1 MTEAANVGHFD
12 IETDGLNPSVIH
24 QITIIDG
31 TGQVFSY
38 NHETG
43 NFRKGLQHLERM
55 QVLIGH
61 NIISYDLPVLRK
73 MYPEFTFEPEVVQDT
88 LVLARLAWPHIS
100 DTDYRRKEMPKQ
112 LIGSHSLK
120 AWGLRL
126 GFPKYDYGETTEDPW
141 AKWSPEMEKY
151 CLRDVE
157 VVVRLFKELE
167 KEQLPSSAS
176 YLEHEIHALMDGAT
190 RRGWAFDRQSA
201 DKLYVRLIA
210 ERDQLEAKCQELF
223 PPKEVQLKTKTKLVP
238 FNPGSRM
245 QIAER
250 FQAQGWK
257 PKDFT
262 PEGRPKIS
270 ETILE
275 AMEAKYPEAETLKRY
290 LLVQKRL
297 GQLAEGKN
305 SWLGLVEDDDR
316 IHGKFIT
323 CGATVSHRMTHHS
336 PNLSQCPN
344 LGSEFGKEMRSLFG
358 VSPGF
363 KLVGSDL
370 SGAELRLLAH
380 AMSYWDDGKFAK
392 VCEEGDP
399 HQENADR
406 LKIGRSQAKV
416 VQFALIYGAGDQM
429 LGEAVGGGRRE
440 GAEIRF
446 KFYKTHP
453 AFQKCVEMMQQRA
466 KDNRYLVGLD
476 GRKLYPRSQHSVL
489 NLWIQNAT
497 VTVAKYAALAH
508 RDAMLSHGLADQLDF
523 GFLGHFHDE
532 WQVEVV
538 ENHAELVA
546 SLANPA
552 IEDAGKY
559 YGLNVKLSGDT
570 SIGDNWSETH

>member
-1 MTEAANVGHFD
+1 MDPKQILYFD
-12 IETDGLNPSVIH
+12 LETDGLEPTIIH
-24 QITIIDG
+24 QLTIIDG
-31 TGQVFSY
+31 TGEHYSY
-38 NHETG
+38 NHEVG
-43 NFRKGLQHLERM
+43 NLRKGLRHLERGKL
-55 QVLIGH
+55 LIGH
-61 NIISYDLPVLRK
+61 NIISYDLPALWK
-73 MYPEFTFEPEVVQDT
+73 LYPEFTIQPEMIQDT

-100 DTDYRRKEMPKQ
+100 NRDYATRDFPRE
-112 LIGSHSLK
+112 LCGSQSLK

-126 GFPKYDYGETTEDPW
+126 GFPKYDYGEGMEDPW

-157 VVVRLFKELE
+157 VLVRLYTEIEKVELPA
-167 KEQLPSSAS
+167 KAN
-176 YLEHEIHALMDGAT
+176 YLEHDIHALMDAAT
-190 RRGWAFDRQSA
+190 QRGWYFDRPKA
-201 DKLYVRLIA
+201 DKLYVRLVA
-210 ERDQLEAKCQELF
+210 EKDQLEAQLQELF
-223 PPKEVQLKTKTKLVP
+223 PPKEVQLKTKVKLVP
-238 FNPGSRM
+238 FNPGSRV

-250 FQAQGWK
+250 FKEKGWE
-257 PKDFT
+257 PSDFT

-275 AMEAKYPEAETLKRY
+275 EMEGEYPEAETLKRF

-323 CGATVSHRMTHHS
+323 CGSTVSHRMTHHS

-344 LGSEFGKEMRSLFG
+344 LNSAFGKEMRSLFC
-358 VSPGF
+358 VPPGY
-363 KLVGSDL
+363 KLVGTDL
-370 SGAELRLLAH
+370 AGAELRLLAH
-380 AMSYWDDGKFAK
+380 AMAYWDNGKFAK

-406 LKIGRSQAKV
+406 LKISRSQAKV

-429 LGEAVGGGRRE
+429 LGEAVGGDRRD

-453 AFQKCVEMMQQRA
+453 AFQKLVETMQQRA
-466 KDNRYLVGLD
+466 KDNKFLIGLD
-476 GRKLYPRSQHSVL
+476 GRTLYPRSQHSVL

-497 VTVAKYAALAH
+497 VTVAKYAAMAH
-508 RDAMLSHGLADQLDF
+508 RDALESHGLTDQLDYA
-523 GFLGHFHDE
+523 FLGHFHDE
-532 WQVEVV
+532 WQIEVLK
-538 ENHAELVA
+538 EHAELVA
-546 SLANPA
+546 SLAVPS
-552 IEDAGKY
+552 IEAAGKY
-559 YGLNVKLSGDT
+559 YDLNVRLGGDT